1 MPSAKHSA
9 WHIIGARLEPS
20 SALFSFNSDFFLFRH
35 TAISFL
41 LFVSR
46 APPPFFFSSDFTK
59 IALLSP
65 APSLSCT
72 LLLYSGLFKSLYLF
86 DIILHLFVLLLLSVL
101 FPTSVLEC
109 ELCKSK
115 GYIWRSPRYLLKAH
129 ELKLSFH
136 THTGTKPLNQSEYT
150 VAAARRG
157 WRGNF

>member
-1 MPSAKHSA
+1 MPNAKHSA

-20 SALFSFNSDFFLFRH
+20 SAVISFNSDFFLFRH
-35 TAISFL
+35 NSNFFFTVCFQSSA
-41 LFVSR
+41 
-46 APPPFFFSSDFTK
+46 PFFFSSDFTK
-59 IALLSP
+59 VALLSP

-115 GYIWRSPRYLLKAH
+115 GY
-129 ELKLSFH
+129 
-136 THTGTKPLNQSEYT
+136 
-150 VAAARRG
+150 V
-157 WRGNF
+157 